1 MSDMAMDRRG
11 DGDAGEA
18 KGAAATAIFLW
29 IVVLAGL
36 AYGLINTLRTVVD
49 LFSG

>member
-1 MSDMAMDRRG
+1 MDGRRD
-11 DGDAGEA
+11 DGGADA

-29 IVVLAGL
+29 AVVLAGL